1 MFINSD
7 TKYPYCE
14 LPEMPELHTIT
25 EILEKGVWSLLRS
38 VIPIVYIRTTVDQ

>member
-1 MFINSD
+1 MLINSD

-25 EILEKGVWSLLRS
+25 EILDKGFKLFVPCIFST
-38 VIPIVYIRTTVDQ
+38 YGMKTN